1 MIRFLDQ
8 LLRDLFVGSIAE
20 LADESQVGFR
30 PPDDDWIAYVNTLTV
45 DGAPANALSVYLIEL
60 RENRVLRS
68 NELVRAVSGGM
79 VGETRAPMRL
89 DCHYLVTAWSSAQ
102 VSPAVEPSWD
112 EHALLY
118 DAASVLALHDPIE
131 PAAIYGPTGLGAWPV
146 GFPEALRDAELPVA
160 FVPMEGFP
168 KYAEFWGTM
177 GSSHRWRPA
186 IQLVVTLPI
195 LWSERSAG
203 AEVTTRL
210 LDLRT
215 GDPAVPADLGLRI
228 GGHVLDALAPAADG
242 SPSLVAEAWV
252 TLEMASGKRMA
263 LARTDAAGRFQ
274 LGELRPGT
282 YRLRARTSG
291 HADVVRDVVVPSESG
306 EYDLVFE

>member
-1 MIRFLDQ
+1 MIRSLDQ
-8 LLRDLFVGSIAE
+8 LLRDLFVGSIAG
-20 LADESQVGFR
+20 LVDESQIGFR

-45 DGAPANALSVYLIEL
+45 DGAPANALNVYLIEL
-60 RENRVLRS
+60 RENRALRS
-68 NELVRAVSGGM
+68 NEMIRAARGGFI
-79 VGETRAPMRL
+79 GETRAPMRL

-112 EHALLY
+112 EHELLY
-118 DAASVLALHDPIE
+118 QAASVLAANDPIL
-131 PAAIYGPTGLGAWPV
+131 PATIYGPSGLGAWPAD
-146 GFPEALRDAELPVA
+146 FPEALRDAELPVA

-186 IQLVVTLPI
+186 IQLAVTLPI
-195 LWSERSAG
+195 LWAERSAG
-203 AEVTTRL
+203 AEVTTRV
-210 LDLRT
+210 LDFRI
-215 GDPAVPADLGLRI
+215 DPAAPADLGLRI

-242 SPSLVAEAWV
+242 SPALVPEAWV
-252 TLEMASGKRMA
+252 TLEAASGQRMA
-263 LARTDAAGRFQ
+263 LVRTDGAGRFQ

-291 HADVVRDVVVPSESG
+291 HADVVREVVVPSESG
-306 EYDLVFE
+306 EYDLVFQ